1 MQIFVSMQ
9 NIYRDLK
16 FVVHPSENIWI
27 LWKPLSNWER
37 KYFIKTSTHHTEVI
51 LNLSLVSVVI
61 VMEIFYFP
69 QTVVKHTIC
78 K

>member
-9 NIYRDLK
+9 NTYRDRK

-27 LWKPLSNWER
+27 LWNPLSNWER
-37 KYFIKTSTHHTEVI
+37 KYFIKKSTHHTEGI
-51 LNLSLVSVVI
+51 PNLSLVSVVI

-69 QTVVKHTIC
+69 LTVVKRTIC